1 MKPEVLL
8 YNYAKHYLYHNVKAT
23 LLYENWFGRTVDVKD
38 TKFMQEYITF
48 RNFVNDDN
56 LSDTKIKLELKALK
70 RDRIDIIYT
79 ELYESMLELL
89 EKTKKI
95 SKKDKKAIDLRLNVY
110 RSLEYVNFQYIN
122 ELRKIEEE
130 KYEETKK

>member
-1 MKPEVLL
+1 MKTEDLL
-8 YNYAKHYLYHNVKAT
+8 YNYAKRYLHHNVKAT

-38 TKFMQEYITF
+38 NKFMQEYITF
-48 RNFVNDDN
+48 RDYVSDN
-56 LSDTKIKLELKALK
+56 HFSDTKIKQELRALK
-70 RDRIDIIYT
+70 RNRIDVIYT
-79 ELYESMLELL
+79 ELYESMIKLL

-95 SKKDKKAIDLRLNVY
+95 SDNDKKAINLRLNVY

-130 KYEETKK
+130 RY